1 MGLGRQGDVGNKTSE
16 SVPLPPFICSK
27 KKDGDTSL
35 LRRVVSK
42 AQQHKHLI
50 IAVSLSHLLLLVI
63 DSCCLLDRM
72 VLLRFLKTRQKSLQK
87 HKQCVEDVH
96 LQHVHHKVEVCFRP
110 LVHCAKMGTEEVANR
125 KAVLI

>member
-50 IAVSLSHLLLLVI
+50 IAVSLLLLVCLALYLLLLVWVI
-63 DSCCLLDRM
+63 RAGSCRNMLNN
-72 VLLRFLKTRQKSLQK
+72 Q
-87 HKQCVEDVH
+87 
-96 LQHVHHKVEVCFRP
+96 
-110 LVHCAKMGTEEVANR
+110 
-125 KAVLI
+125 